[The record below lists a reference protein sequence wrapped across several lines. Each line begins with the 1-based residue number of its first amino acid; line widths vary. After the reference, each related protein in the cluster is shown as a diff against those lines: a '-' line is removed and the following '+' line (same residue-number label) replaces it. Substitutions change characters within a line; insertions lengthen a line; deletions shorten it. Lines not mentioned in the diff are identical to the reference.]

1 MKITPLMPQGRV
13 EKYGQVNKT
22 SKTSETYPMGNDE
35 VRLSD
40 SAQSFATIYKVAQQS
55 INTASPEYAARV
67 EDIAKRISEGTYSV
81 SSEDVAE
88 KILEDLQF

>member
-13 EKYGQVNKT
+13 EKYGQVKKT
-22 SKTSETYPMGNDE
+22 SNTYEAYSMGNDE

-40 SAQSFATIYKVAQQS
+40 SAQSFASIYKLAQQS
-55 INTASPEYAARV
+55 INSTSPEYAARV
-67 EDIAKRISEGTYSV
+67 ESIAQRISEGTYSV